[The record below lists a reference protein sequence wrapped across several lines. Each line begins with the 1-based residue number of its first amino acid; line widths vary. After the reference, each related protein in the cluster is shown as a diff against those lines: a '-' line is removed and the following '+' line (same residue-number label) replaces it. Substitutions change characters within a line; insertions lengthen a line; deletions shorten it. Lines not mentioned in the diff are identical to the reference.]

1 MRPEDAIAAARG
13 YVEGVADQDAARLA
27 ALFADS
33 AVITGLDEGQWISV
47 PRDRW
52 IAFVCAP
59 ERRGAGGRDFVVR
72 SVVIEES
79 VATIVVET
87 LFNGFRY
94 HDMLVVGAHPDG
106 PRVLCK
112 AFHQFPRA

>member
-1 MRPEDAIAAARG
+1 MTPDDAIAAARG

-27 ALFADS
+27 ALFAES
-33 AVITGLDEGQWISV
+33 AVITGLDEGKWISV

-59 ERRGAGGRDFVVR
+59 ERRGAGERVFTVC
-72 SVVIEES
+72 SVVIEET
-79 VATIVVET
+79 VATVVVET

-94 HDMLVVGAHPDG
+94 HDMLVVGAAPDG
-106 PRVLCK
+106 PRILCK
-112 AFHQFPRA
+112 AFHQFQLG